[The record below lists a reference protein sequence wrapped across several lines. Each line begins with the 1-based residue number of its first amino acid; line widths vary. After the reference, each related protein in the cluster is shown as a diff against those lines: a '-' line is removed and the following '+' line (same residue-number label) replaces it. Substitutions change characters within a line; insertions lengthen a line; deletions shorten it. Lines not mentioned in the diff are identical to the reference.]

1 MRKYLFCV
9 LACSMAC
16 STAEPDL
23 NAHRPK
29 KPYPQQPAASA
40 STQPESADVRRLRD
54 AGYTD
59 IVIGNGPSPLFM
71 CGKDD
76 SIFFSSSFTAK
87 GPSGRPV
94 RGVLCGAMFKGATIR
109 LE

>member
-1 MRKYLFCV
+1 MRKYLLCL
-9 LACSMAC
+9 LACSAAC
-16 STAEPDL
+16 SAPEPDL

-29 KPYPQQPAASA
+29 KPYPNAPVQA
-40 STQPESADVRRLRD
+40 ESDDVRRLRD

-94 RGVLCGAMFKGATIR
+94 RGVLCGGMFKGATIR